1 MKKLVLF
8 AVAVVA
14 ISLASCGDNKAKLEA
29 EQKRIQDSIAAVEA
43 EAAAQAAAAQATAD
57 SIAKIAA
64 DSIAALSEKK

>member
-29 EQKRIQDSIAAVEA
+29 EQKRIAWT
-43 EAAAQAAAAQATAD
+43 AAAWAAASAD